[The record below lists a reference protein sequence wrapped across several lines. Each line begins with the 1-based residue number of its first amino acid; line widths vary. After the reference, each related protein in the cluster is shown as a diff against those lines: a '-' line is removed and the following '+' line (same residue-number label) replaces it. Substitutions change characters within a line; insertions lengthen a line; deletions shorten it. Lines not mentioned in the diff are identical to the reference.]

1 MAKFGDNLLHGNR
14 LLIHLTSTVG
24 MGVGERKG
32 YTFPF
37 SVGDTE
43 SLEEI

>member
-14 LLIHLTSTVG
+14 LLIHLASIVG

-37 SVGDTE
+37 SAGDME
-43 SLEEI
+43 PLEEI